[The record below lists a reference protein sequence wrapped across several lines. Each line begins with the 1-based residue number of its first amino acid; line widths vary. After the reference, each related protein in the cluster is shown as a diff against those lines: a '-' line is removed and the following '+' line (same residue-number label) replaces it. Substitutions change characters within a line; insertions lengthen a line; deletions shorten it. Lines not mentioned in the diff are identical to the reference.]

1 MSLVDV
7 PMGHL
12 MGAEIAQQPAVL
24 EAQLTQQLDQ
34 IRTVAAQV
42 AQAAPRFVVLAGRGT
57 SDHAA
62 LYAKYLL
69 ECRLGLPCGLASLST
84 LTGYHAQPSFRSVLW
99 IVVSQS
105 GGSPDAVEST
115 LAAAAAGALTLA
127 VTNDPSSPLAQ
138 AADLHI
144 DIAAG
149 PELAV
154 AATKTFT
161 ASLQALWL
169 FVDAWAGGDG
179 SAAQAVPGA
188 MQAVIEA
195 DLAGAIA
202 ERYRFVERLITVGR
216 GYSYPTARE
225 AALKLME
232 TSYLSAHA
240 FSGADLMH
248 GPLAMIDEDRP
259 VLVFASGGVGA
270 TLLAPVL
277 ERLAE
282 RDADVCLIGDAAVSQ
297 ASRPVVH
304 LPLPS
309 FLTEELAPIVQ
320 VVPAQQLARHVALA
334 RRHDPD
340 HPRGLRKV
348 TQTR

>member
-1 MSLVDV
+1 
-7 PMGHL
+7 MGRL

-24 EAQLTQQLDQ
+24 EAQRTQCLDQ
-34 IRTVAAQV
+34 IRGVAAQV
-42 AQAAPRFVVLAGRGT
+42 ARAAPRFVVLAGRGT

-84 LTGYHAQPSFRSVLW
+84 LTGYHAQPDFRGVLW
-99 IVVSQS
+99 VVVSQS
-105 GGSPDAVEST
+105 GGSPDALEST

-138 AADLHI
+138 AANLHI

-149 PELAV
+149 TELAV

-169 FVDAWAGGDG
+169 FVDAWAGGD
-179 SAAQAVPGA
+179 ATAVQPVPEA
-188 MQAVIEA
+188 MQQVIEA
-195 DLAGAIA
+195 DLASTVAD
-202 ERYRFVERLITVGR
+202 RYRFVERLITVGR

-248 GPLAMIDEDRP
+248 GPLAMIDQDRP

-270 TLLAPVL
+270 RLLGPVL

-282 RDADVCLIGDAAVSQ
+282 RGADVCLIGDAVVGE
-297 ASRPVVH
+297 ASRPVIQ
-304 LPLPS
+304 LPLPALLS
-309 FLTEELAPIVQ
+309 EELAPLVQ
-320 VVPAQQLARHVALA
+320 VVPAQQLARQLALA
-334 RRHDPD
+334 RHLDPD
-340 HPRGLRKV
+340 RPRGLRKV